1 MNTDKIYA
9 EAIANEYSVKD
20 TAKVVALKKLD
31 RKVKLAPTV
40 FTYTFGI
47 IAALIL
53 GVGMCFAMGVLGDGG
68 TVSMIVGVIVG
79 LVGITLAC
87 VNYPIYKKF
96 LGSRKQKYAGDIIR
110 LANEISAE
118 EE

>member
-31 RKVKLAPTV
+31 RKVKLIPTV
-40 FTYTFGI
+40 FTYTWGI
-47 IAALIL
+47 LAALIM
-53 GVGMCFAMGVLGDGG
+53 GVGMCLSMGVLGGGG
-68 TVSMIVGVIVG
+68 TTLMIVGIVIGIVG
-79 LVGITLAC
+79 IALAG
-87 VNYPIYKKF
+87 VNYPVYKKIMT
-96 LGSRKQKYAGDIIR
+96 GRKQKYAGDIIA
-110 LANEISAE
+110 LANEISE